1 MVCRKMLSGLGL
13 SLAALM
19 LVGCEQMNVDEQV
32 AALCRQDGGIK
43 VHEKVLLPREQ
54 LSPHGDPKFFKS
66 WNEESGDY
74 LFLAKNEKIK
84 TSSPTIDKTTYTI
97 VRESDG
103 KTLGT
108 YVSYLRRGGDI
119 LPRLGPESARACPQ
133 YTSDRLFVRTVFASK
148 D

>member
-1 MVCRKMLSGLGL
+1 VICRNMLSAVGI
-13 SLAALM
+13 SVVALM
-19 LVGCEQMNVDEQV
+19 LAGCEQMNVDEQME
-32 AALCRQDGGIK
+32 ALCRQDGGIK
-43 VHEKVLLPREQ
+43 VQEKVPLPRG
-54 LSPHGDPKFFKS
+54 LLTPHGDPTFFKS
-66 WNEESGDY
+66 WNQDGGDY
-74 LFLAKNEKIK
+74 LFIGKNEKIK

-133 YTSDRLFVRTVFASK
+133 FTNDRLFVRTVFVGK